1 MPTERHIQRR
11 TVLGG
16 AVAAGAVAAA
26 GPLPGA
32 TGRPAA
38 AADRQEGAEEPGRGD
53 RKVALITGTSSG
65 FGHLTAL
72 TLAREGLAVFA
83 SMRDTRGANAAAA
96 RKLRTL
102 AAEEDLALQV
112 VDIDVRDDDSVAR
125 GVERVLGRAGRVDVL
140 VNNAGV
146 FYPAILETLSVDD
159 VRAVFETNVFGHLR
173 MNRAVLPAMR
183 ARGEGLVVQ
192 TTTALGRFVFPFM
205 GAYVGTKWAMEA
217 MAEAS
222 RYELRR
228 LGVDVVIVEPG
239 AYDTDFVAPNAVRYY
254 DRYLRGL
261 DRDAAR
267 RRAAYGDLARR
278 TEDHLVEEPGLP
290 DPQEVAD
297 AIAGLV
303 RTPSAERPVRL
314 PVAGAAEFL
323 GEVHTVHA
331 EFQRAVLE
339 GSGYGDLL

>member
-1 MPTERHIQRR
+1 M
-11 TVLGG
+11 
-16 AVAAGAVAAA
+16 
-26 GPLPGA
+26 
-32 TGRPAA
+32 
-38 AADRQEGAEEPGRGD
+38 
-53 RKVALITGTSSG
+53 
-65 FGHLTAL
+65 
-72 TLAREGLAVFA
+72 FA

-96 RKLRTL
+96 RRLRG
-102 AAEEDLALQV
+102 AAAKQDLDVHV
-112 VDIDVRDDDSVAR
+112 VDIDVRDDDSVDR
-125 GVERVLGRAGRVDVL
+125 GVDRVLRRAGRIDVL

-146 FYPAILETLSVDD
+146 FYPAILETQTVED

-173 MNRAVLPAMR
+173 VNRAVLPAMR

-192 TTTALGRFVFPFM
+192 TTTSLGRFVFPFM

-239 AYDTDFVAPNAVRYY
+239 AYNTDFVDPNGVRYY

-261 DRDAAR
+261 DRGNAR

-278 TEDHLVEEPGLP
+278 AEEHLVEEPGLP
-290 DPQEVAD
+290 DPQEVAN

-314 PVAGAAEFL
+314 PVAGAADFL

-331 EFQRAVLE
+331 EFQRTVMESA
-339 GSGYGDLL
+339 GYGDLL